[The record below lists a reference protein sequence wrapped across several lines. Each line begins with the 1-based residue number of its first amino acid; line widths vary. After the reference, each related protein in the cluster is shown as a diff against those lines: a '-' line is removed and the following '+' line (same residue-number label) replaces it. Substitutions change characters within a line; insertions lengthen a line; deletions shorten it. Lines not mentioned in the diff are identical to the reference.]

1 MAAQLGR
8 ALTDRLAQIS
18 LELYEYGHRRAAAQ
32 GLILADTKLE
42 FGLLDGELIVID
54 ELMTPDS
61 SRYWPAD
68 AYRPGGAQPSFD
80 KQYLRD
86 YLEGTGWNKEPPP
99 PRLPEQVVR
108 VTSEKYREAFQRL
121 TGMRGPASRDHGS
134 EGANE

>member
-1 MAAQLGR
+1 MAAQIGR
-8 ALTDRLAQIS
+8 ELTDRLASVS
-18 LELYEYGHRRAAAQ
+18 LALYEYGHSRAAER

-42 FGLLDGELIVID
+42 FGLVDGEIVLID

-68 AYRPGGAQPSFD
+68 KYEPGRPQASFD

-86 YLEGTGWNKEPPP
+86 YLETTGWNKEPPAP
-99 PRLPEQVVR
+99 LLPDEVVT

-121 TGMRGPASRDHGS
+121 TGLGR
-134 EGANE
+134 